1 MTRPVEIKPD
11 LNGVMRS
18 VNSVNSVNTQLQT
31 VDSLNNQKLVRR
43 PINKI
48 VLFVENEMVRFPTEE
63 TNKGQSETIT

>member
-1 MTRPVEIKPD
+1 MTRLVEIKPD

-18 VNSVNSVNTQLQT
+18 VNSVNSVNAQLQT

-63 TNKGQSETIT
+63 TNKG

>member
-1 MTRPVEIKPD
+1 MTRLMEIKPD

-63 TNKGQSETIT
+63 ANKGQSETIT